1 MSGEEEYTEF
11 FERIVVDNGKSVLVY
26 DHLNERDCWLPKY
39 YKDGRDLISIEELTE
54 GVEITMPMW
63 LAEDRELV

>member
-1 MSGEEEYTEF
+1 MSGEEEYTAF
-11 FERIVVDNGKSVLVY
+11 FEKIVFQDATRVLVY

-39 YKDGRDLISIEELTE
+39 YKDGRDLISIEELTK

-63 LAEDRELV
+63 LAIDRELV